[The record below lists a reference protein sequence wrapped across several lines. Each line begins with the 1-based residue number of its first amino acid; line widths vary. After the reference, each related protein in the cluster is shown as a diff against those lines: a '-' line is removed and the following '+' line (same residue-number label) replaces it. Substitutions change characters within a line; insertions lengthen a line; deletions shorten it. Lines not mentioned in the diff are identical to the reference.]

1 MPAMARDYYEIL
13 GVPRSASQDEIRA
26 AHRRLVRK
34 FHPDANKHDPQA
46 DRKFQ
51 EVQEAY
57 DTLSDPQKR
66 RTYDQ
71 FGGRAPGAD
80 PAWRPRHAEPPPDSD
95 EDSDAG
101 YEGVFEQLFGSKG
114 PFGRGRRPERRD
126 PDADVEYPVT
136 LTLAQAARGTSLPVN
151 INRGSRTDSIEVKIP
166 AGVKTGSRIR
176 VRGKGAKGSFGP
188 GDLYIVVN
196 IAEHPYFRR
205 DGLDILLDVP
215 ISAYEA
221 MLGTQ
226 ITVPTIDGPETISI
240 PAGINSGTKLRLRG
254 HGIRQGDETGDQL
267 VHVKIIMPK
276 DLPTEARL
284 LIEQVARLHPID
296 PGRTFRG

>member
-1 MPAMARDYYEIL
+1 MARDFYEIL
-13 GVPRSASQDEIRA
+13 GLPRTATQDDIRA
-26 AHRRLVRK
+26 AHRKLVRK

-46 DRKFQ
+46 DKKFQ

-57 DTLSDPQKR
+57 DTLSDPPKR
-66 RTYDQ
+66 RQYDQ
-71 FGGRAPGAD
+71 FGGRQPGPD
-80 PAWRPRHAEPPPDSD
+80 PAWRPRHAEPPPDF
-95 EDSDAG
+95 EDDAG
-101 YEGVFEQLFGSKG
+101 YEGMFEQLFGSKG
-114 PFGRGRRPERRD
+114 PFGRGRRREAQD
-126 PDADVEYPVT
+126 PDADVEYPIT

-176 VRGKGAKGSFGP
+176 VRGKGARGSFGP

-196 IAEHPYFRR
+196 VAEHPYFRR

-215 ISAYEA
+215 VSAYEA

-240 PAGINSGTKLRLRG
+240 PAGINSGTKMRLRN
-254 HGIRQGDETGDQL
+254 HGIRQGEETGDQL
-267 VHVKIIMPK
+267 VVIKIIMPK

-284 LIEQVARLHPID
+284 LVEQLARLHPID
-296 PGRTFRG
+296 PGRTYRG